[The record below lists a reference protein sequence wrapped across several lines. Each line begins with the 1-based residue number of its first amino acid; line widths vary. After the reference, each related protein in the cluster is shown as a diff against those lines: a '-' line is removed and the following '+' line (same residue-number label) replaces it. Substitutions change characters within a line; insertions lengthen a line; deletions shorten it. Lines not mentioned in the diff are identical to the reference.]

1 MIELFEK
8 YVLGQWRLV
17 LSDPIP
23 FIMSIV
29 VVAIV
34 LWFVFDWGYGREI
47 SLLKQQLADYKD
59 KLNGATPDQAKA
71 KIADLER
78 RVNLTIG
85 SKWEPLSKDESS
97 RLTAAVAKLTP
108 RKIQVMYVNQ
118 LGRSLAQSIADAFV
132 AAGWSDMHFS
142 EGGGLGIGVST
153 GRGNGMALKLKEAI
167 ETSTRFNTV
176 HSFGPTEPD
185 YPGVVFVGVG
195 INPD

>member
-1 MIELFEK
+1 
-8 YVLGQWRLV
+8 
-17 LSDPIP
+17 
-23 FIMSIV
+23 
-29 VVAIV
+29 
-34 LWFVFDWGYGREI
+34 
-47 SLLKQQLADYKD
+47 
-59 KLNGATPDQAKA
+59 
-71 KIADLER
+71 
-78 RVNLTIG
+78 VNETIG
-85 SKWEPLSKDESS
+85 SRWEPLTKDEAA
-97 RLTAAVAKLTP
+97 RLTTALAKLTP

-118 LGRSLAQSIADAFV
+118 LGRCAFV